1 MPKKTFYNLPEE
13 KRNKIIEAAKEE
25 FSRVPVHEASIK
37 NIVENSGI
45 ARGSFYQYFDSKEDL
60 FDVVFEELGKF
71 KEYISGQL
79 KQEKIDLFDFN
90 TSIYTYLIRKLRKKE
105 NVNFAKEV
113 FRNVKV
119 SEIDYLRL
127 SKNKEAMPA
136 PLESDEFIGKVDCSL
151 LNIEGE
157 ENIRRLNRILFF
169 ITRGMLA
176 TSFQY
181 KTTKEAEEEY
191 RSTIDF
197 LKEKFSKYNL
207 YADEISK
214 TINKPG
220 VNIKATFEF
229 LKDKYPELDWNYN
242 GLKDFINRHQ
252 LKDSNNLKAH
262 VRFETGPGEEL
273 QVDWKESLKLHNR
286 TGNEYLFNIFSATL
300 SYSREHLFVY
310 SLTRTT
316 EDFIRCL
323 IDVLKRTGLPKRI
336 LTDNMGAIVS
346 IRNKPGCGFL
356 P

>member
-25 FSRVPVHEASIK
+25 FSRVPIHEASIK

-197 LKEKFSKYNL
+197 LKEKFSK
-207 YADEISK
+207 
-214 TINKPG
+214 
-220 VNIKATFEF
+220 
-229 LKDKYPELDWNYN
+229 
-242 GLKDFINRHQ
+242 
-252 LKDSNNLKAH
+252 
-262 VRFETGPGEEL
+262 
-273 QVDWKESLKLHNR
+273 
-286 TGNEYLFNIFSATL
+286 
-300 SYSREHLFVY
+300 
-310 SLTRTT
+310 
-316 EDFIRCL
+316 
-323 IDVLKRTGLPKRI
+323 
-336 LTDNMGAIVS
+336 
-346 IRNKPGCGFL
+346 
-356 P
+356 

>member
-25 FSRVPVHEASIK
+25 FSRVPIHEASIK

-71 KEYISGQL
+71 KEYISKQL
-79 KQEKIDLFDFN
+79 
-90 TSIYTYLIRKLRKKE
+90 YLIRKLRKKE

-127 SKNKEAMPA
+127 SKNKEAMPV

-197 LKEKFSKYNL
+197 LKEKFSK
-207 YADEISK
+207 
-214 TINKPG
+214 
-220 VNIKATFEF
+220 
-229 LKDKYPELDWNYN
+229 
-242 GLKDFINRHQ
+242 
-252 LKDSNNLKAH
+252 
-262 VRFETGPGEEL
+262 
-273 QVDWKESLKLHNR
+273 
-286 TGNEYLFNIFSATL
+286 
-300 SYSREHLFVY
+300 
-310 SLTRTT
+310 
-316 EDFIRCL
+316 
-323 IDVLKRTGLPKRI
+323 
-336 LTDNMGAIVS
+336 
-346 IRNKPGCGFL
+346 
-356 P
+356 